1 MSRTI
6 CRQPNTLLT
15 ISAINYTIGSMLNLD
30 YLSLAGIVAIL
41 AFLWNL
47 HRDMRALSDRVSRLE
62 GLIDG
67 LRSAITERKS

>member
-1 MSRTI
+1 
-6 CRQPNTLLT
+6 
-15 ISAINYTIGSMLNLD
+15 MLNLE
-30 YLSLAGIVAIL
+30 YISLAGIIAIL

-62 GLIDG
+62 GSIDG